1 MRRKESCHSSKCS
14 QELKV
19 DLAEMLKGG
28 VIIEV
33 TTPDQ
38 AKIAEDSGALAVM
51 VVEKMPPEMKVN
63 GAISRMPSPDHIQQ
77 IQEAVS
83 IPIMAKCR
91 LGHVIEAQILESL
104 FVDYIDESEQL
115 TPADE
120 QFPIDK
126 RGFRSPF
133 ICGYSNLEDA
143 LSRILEG
150 AAMVRTKGDAVTG
163 NISEAV
169 RCLRTIDAEIRK
181 LTTMTRSEL
190 LHEAKRL
197 HAPFDL
203 VEKIAQTGS
212 LPVPNFAAGGILHP
226 ADAALMVYLGAQS
239 IFVGS
244 DIFKTKDPLH
254 QAKAIVGALSFYN
267 DPEMLANISKGV
279 LGTVKGI
286 DLTDLKQEALLAQRG
301 W

>member
-1 MRRKESCHSSKCS
+1 MRRKESCQSSKCS

-28 VIIEV
+28 VIVEV

-38 AKIAEDSGALAVM
+38 AKIAEDSGAVAVL
-51 VVEKMPPEMKVN
+51 VVEKLPNEAKVQ
-63 GAISRMPSPDHIQQ
+63 GGIIRMPNPEHIQN

-91 LGHVIEAQILESL
+91 IGHVIEAQILESL
-104 FVDYIDESEQL
+104 FVDYIDESETL

-120 QFPIDK
+120 QYPIDK
-126 RGFRSPF
+126 NAFRSPF
-133 ICGYSNLEDA
+133 ICGYSNLEEA
-143 LSRILEG
+143 LTRILEG
-150 AAMVRTKGDAVTG
+150 AAMVRTKGEMGTG
-163 NISEAV
+163 NIAEAV
-169 RCLRTIDAEIRK
+169 RNLRTITSEIRK
-181 LTTMTRSEL
+181 LTVMTRSEL
-190 LHEAKRL
+190 FLEAKRL
-197 HAPFDL
+197 HAPIDL
-203 VEKIAQTGS
+203 IEKIAKSGS
-212 LPVPNFAAGGILHP
+212 LPVPNFAAGGILNP

-244 DIFKTKDPLH
+244 EIFKAKDPLH
-254 QAKAIVGALSFYN
+254 QTKAIVGALSFYN

-286 DLTDLKQEALLAQRG
+286 DLSDLKQEALLAQRG